1 MEVIEY
7 IREVGWN
14 DLPTSVRGQTR
25 RCLLDTIG
33 AAIGGRCT
41 ELSRIIYDF
50 AASVYGGEGAPLWLD
65 GREVSPPG
73 AALANATTVDSLDI
87 HDGYSLAKGHA
98 GAALVPAALAT
109 LGTSPEKTISGKE
122 LLTTL
127 AVGYEIALRAG
138 VALHTTA
145 RDYHTSG
152 AWNALGCAAIAA
164 RRMGLSVDQTN
175 HALGIAE
182 YHGPRSPMMRCIEHP
197 SMLKDGSGWGAMTG
211 VSAALLAQNG
221 FTGAPASTVESPE
234 VRETWSDLG
243 ERWLITAQYFKPQA
257 VCRWA
262 QPAVA
267 GALAVQRASGL
278 TPEDI
283 ERIEVLTFGEAA
295 SLACRQP
302 RSTEEAQYSLP
313 FAVAAA
319 LVYGR
324 LGPEELHGDALGDRV
339 VVDLAN
345 RVEPVEEP
353 AFNARFPAERL
364 SRVRIE
370 TTDGRTHDSG
380 EVEAR
385 WEASSPPTDAEL
397 REKFRWLA
405 HSHLTGERTAALED
419 ATWRCS
425 ELPDAASLVNSL
437 VLPREA

>member
-7 IREVGWN
+7 IHEVGWN

-109 LGTSPEKTISGKE
+109 LGTSPDKTTSGKQ
-122 LLTTL
+122 LLTPL
-127 AVGYEIALRAG
+127 AVG
-138 VALHTTA
+138 
-145 RDYHTSG
+145 
-152 AWNALGCAAIAA
+152 
-164 RRMGLSVDQTN
+164 
-175 HALGIAE
+175 LGIAE

-234 VRETWSDLG
+234 VGETWSDLG

-267 GALAVQRASGL
+267 GALAVQWASGL

-319 LVYGR
+319 LIYGR
-324 LGPEELHGDALGDRV
+324 LGPEELHGDALGDRL

-345 RVEPVEEP
+345 RVESVEEP

-370 TTDGRTHDSG
+370 TTDGGTHDSG

>member
-1 MEVIEY
+1 MEY
-7 IREVGWN
+7 IHEESWN
-14 DLPTSVRGQTR
+14 NLPTSVRGQAR
-25 RCLLDTIG
+25 RCLLDTIS
-33 AAIGGRCT
+33 AAIGGRRT
-41 ELSRIIYDF
+41 ELSRIIHDF
-50 AASVYGGEGAPLWLD
+50 AASVYRGEGAPLWLD

-73 AALANATTVDSLDI
+73 AALANGMTVDSLDI

-127 AVGYEIALRAG
+127 AIGYEIALRAG
-138 VALHTTA
+138 VALHATA
-145 RDYHTSG
+145 RDYHSSG

-164 RRMGLSVDQTN
+164 RRSGLSVDQTR

-221 FTGAPASTVESPE
+221 FTGVPASTIESSE
-234 VRETWSDLG
+234 VGELWSDLG

-262 QPAVA
+262 QPAVT
-267 GALAVQRASGL
+267 GALAAQRANGL
-278 TPEDI
+278 TSKDI
-283 ERIEVLTFGEAA
+283 KRIEVLTFSEAA
-295 SLACRQP
+295 RLDCRQP

-324 LGPEELHGDALGDRV
+324 LGSEELDDDALGDRV

-370 TTDGRTHDSG
+370 TTDGCTHDSG

-405 HSHLTGERTAALED
+405 HSHLPGERAAALEH
-419 ATWRCS
+419 AAWRCS
-425 ELPDAASLVNSL
+425 ELPDAASLVDSL
-437 VLPREA
+437 ALPQEE

>member
-1 MEVIEY
+1 MESMEY
-7 IREVGWN
+7 IHEESWN
-14 DLPTSVRGQTR
+14 NLPTSVRGQAR
-25 RCLLDTIG
+25 RCLLDTIS
-33 AAIGGRCT
+33 AAIGGRRT
-41 ELSRIIYDF
+41 ELSRIIHDF
-50 AASVYGGEGAPLWLD
+50 AASVYRGEGAPLWLD

-73 AALANATTVDSLDI
+73 AALANGMTVDSLDI

-127 AVGYEIALRAG
+127 AIGYEIALRAG
-138 VALHTTA
+138 VSLHATA
-145 RDYHTSG
+145 RDYHSSG

-164 RRMGLSVDQTN
+164 RRSGLSVDQTR

-221 FTGAPASTVESPE
+221 FTGAPASTIESSE
-234 VRETWSDLG
+234 VGELWSDLG

-262 QPAVA
+262 QPAVT
-267 GALAVQRASGL
+267 GALAAQRANGL
-278 TPEDI
+278 TSKDI
-283 ERIEVLTFGEAA
+283 KRIEVLTFSEAA
-295 SLACRQP
+295 RLDCRQP

-324 LGPEELHGDALGDRV
+324 LGSEELDDDALGDRV

-370 TTDGRTHDSG
+370 TTDGCTHDSG

-405 HSHLTGERTAALED
+405 HSHLPGERAAALEH
-419 ATWRCS
+419 AVWRCS
-425 ELPDAASLVNSL
+425 ELPDAANLVDSLA
-437 VLPREA
+437 LPQEE